1 MDSPL
6 PTVLIHKASILGQDG
21 KPKSLE
27 VWLGDVTAPIGLHNP
42 DLLVISAFP
51 EDYTPT
57 DGSVIGR
64 LSHLGINVYAE
75 ARSKKYDWRESWNCW
90 VSRPLQGN
98 HIGRLICFEHGWDK
112 RPEHVIGNIFRTVRE
127 MVIIEHSEE
136 STRQGMETLRL
147 PLVSTGD
154 QLYPKREVLRAIITQ
169 SFLHLAAG
177 LPVQRI
183 QLVLKPKPHD
193 NSLEPLLVEL
203 GICLEENRHQWQ
215 NDLWRRTQPD
225 QDIFLSYRHQDLE
238 LVSPLLQSLKD
249 HRPGLSVFIDHE
261 GLEPGNPWKLELL
274 KAMAR
279 CQKTLCIITDT
290 YPDSVECIDEFHA
303 ALLQNNRQRGYLLSV
318 LNLRTRRLGDLPESL
333 RSVHHIHSRLPYEPA
348 DDLAQRL
355 LPHIPPSRL
364 SNPIQMS
371 NP

>member
-1 MDSPL
+1 
-6 PTVLIHKASILGQDG
+6 
-21 KPKSLE
+21 
-27 VWLGDVTAPIGLHNP
+27 
-42 DLLVISAFP
+42 
-51 EDYTPT
+51 
-57 DGSVIGR
+57 
-64 LSHLGINVYAE
+64 
-75 ARSKKYDWRESWNCW
+75 
-90 VSRPLQGN
+90 
-98 HIGRLICFEHGWDK
+98 
-112 RPEHVIGNIFRTVRE
+112 
-127 MVIIEHSEE
+127 
-136 STRQGMETLRL
+136 
-147 PLVSTGD
+147 
-154 QLYPKREVLRAIITQ
+154 
-169 SFLHLAAG
+169 LAAG

-183 QLVLKPKPHD
+183 QLFLKPKPHD
-193 NSLEPLLVEL
+193 SSLEPLLVEL

-333 RSVHHIHSRLPYEPA
+333 RSVHHIHSRLPDEPA
-348 DDLAQRL
+348 DDLARRL
-355 LPHIPPSRL
+355 LPHISLSRL